1 MVSVCARGSAGL
13 CARARLGRA
22 SGARAHA
29 AAEVWRSIADDCHG
43 DPHLGNLLIGADHD
57 VWLID
62 WDDAFTAP
70 RERPDVR
77 RRRVLAFAR

>member
-1 MVSVCARGSAGL
+1 VAH
-13 CARARLGRA
+13 
-22 SGARAHA
+22 GADA
-29 AAEVWRSIADDCHG
+29 AAEVWRGIADDCHG